1 MKIVSGSMLMA
12 AVSVFAAMSAQA
24 APKEINLRVV
34 TPFATGHILA
44 DTAGKFREE
53 LAKTAPHIKVEV
65 KTGVLNEQSIDP
77 AFQKCDAGE
86 RVGEV
91 MLTGGQ
97 PLQDYAPRY
106 FFFNGPYVI
115 RDFAHLQKV
124 WRGKIGQAMLRE
136 LEAQGNVVVFDPV
149 YRGFRQFTA
158 GKAINV
164 PADFQQVKLRL
175 PPTPDWIAVWQSLGV
190 TPVQVPLPG
199 IYEALGSGMA
209 EASEGD
215 LTQIKSLKLN
225 EVQNHLILTNHLVGF
240 GMTMANAC
248 FFKKELSHG
257 DQAKVRAALG
267 KAIVWGSHT
276 SSERE
281 AGVLADLQAGGM
293 AIIKPNAAA
302 IRAAAEPAINALF
315 EKNWTVTTWK
325 AVLAQ

>member
-1 MKIVSGSMLMA
+1 MKIVLGSMVMA
-12 AVSVFAAMSAQA
+12 ALSTLAAIPAQA
-24 APKEINLRVV
+24 APAPVTLRVV
-34 TPFATGHILA
+34 TPFASGHILA
-44 DTAGKFREE
+44 DTADRFKEALGKS
-53 LAKTAPHIKVEV
+53 APHIKVSV
-65 KTGVLNEQSIDP
+65 QTGVLNEQSIDP
-77 AFQKCDAGE
+77 AFQKCSAEE

-124 WRGKIGQAMLRE
+124 WHSSIGRAMLKE
-136 LEAQGNVVVFDPV
+136 LEAQGNVVAFDPV

-158 GKAINV
+158 GKAINT
-164 PADFQQVKLRL
+164 PADFQGVKLRL

-199 IYEALGSGMA
+199 IYAALKDGTA

-215 LTQIKSLKLN
+215 LTQIKSLRLN

-240 GMTMANAC
+240 GMPMANAC
-248 FFKKELSHG
+248 FFKKELSRR
-257 DQAKVRAALG
+257 DQARVRQALE
-267 KAIVWGSHT
+267 KAIQWGSRT

-293 AIIKPNAAA
+293 TLVKPDAAA
-302 IRAAAEPAINALF
+302 IRSAAEPAINELF
-315 EKNWTVTTWK
+315 ATKWTVTTWK
-325 AVLAQ
+325 DVLAQ